1 MNSIGRT
8 NARRWLHCTF
18 DDGYIARTRDDGYIA
33 LSSSEFNVC
42 ITGIWKENYLGIV
55 LLSRS
60 YFQKL

>member
-1 MNSIGRT
+1 MNSIWRT
-8 NARRWLHCTF
+8 NETISERLRS
-18 DDGYIARTRDDGYIA
+18 GYIA

-42 ITGIWKENYLGIV
+42 ITGIWKENYLGIL